1 MCAFNMEKLWTGRLN
16 ASLNSA
22 AEDFNSSIRTDSRM
36 FREDIEGSQAH
47 AKMLAECGIIT
58 KAEAELIVGTLAG
71 IRADIEAGRLEID
84 MGCEDIHS
92 FVEKVLTERAGDA
105 GKKLHTARS
114 RNDQVATDTRLYLRR
129 RCDEELGLLRALTG
143 VIIEKAKA
151 HTDTI
156 MPGYTH
162 MQRAQPISFAQQLMA
177 YANMFFRDTERLED
191 CRRRINRC
199 PLGAAALAGTTY
211 PIDREYTARLLGF
224 DGICGNSI
232 DAVSDRDYIA
242 ELAFVNAMTAMHLS
256 RFSEEIILWCSYE
269 FAFIELSDEFS
280 TGSSIMP
287 QKKNP
292 DIAEL
297 ARGKCGRVYGDL
309 MALLTML
316 KGLPLAYNKD
326 LQEDKDAIF
335 DSVDTLCACLEVFAP
350 MVEGMTVRGE
360 NMRRAADGGYINA
373 TDCADYLAKKG
384 LPFRDAYKVTGRLVA
399 YAIKEGK
406 TLAGLSLEEYRLF
419 SPLFG
424 EDIYAEADMHA
435 CMARRRSVG
444 GTAPE
449 SVKEQIRAAEERLK
463 NA

>member
-269 FAFIELSDEFS
+269 FAFIELSDEFR
-280 TGSSIMP
+280 P
-287 QKKNP
+287 
-292 DIAEL
+292 
-297 ARGKCGRVYGDL
+297 
-309 MALLTML
+309 
-316 KGLPLAYNKD
+316 
-326 LQEDKDAIF
+326 
-335 DSVDTLCACLEVFAP
+335 AP
-350 MVEGMTVRGE
+350 
-360 NMRRAADGGYINA
+360 
-373 TDCADYLAKKG
+373 
-384 LPFRDAYKVTGRLVA
+384 P
-399 YAIKEGK
+399 
-406 TLAGLSLEEYRLF
+406 
-419 SPLFG
+419 
-424 EDIYAEADMHA
+424 
-435 CMARRRSVG
+435 
-444 GTAPE
+444 
-449 SVKEQIRAAEERLK
+449 
-463 NA
+463 

>member
-406 TLAGLSLEEYRLF
+406 TLAELSLEEYRLF

-435 CMARRRSVG
+435 CMTRRRSVG